1 MSQYGHLG
9 GVYGQRAKKG
19 EAKDESLDHE
29 FQNVN
34 DSSYKPWVQF
44 EIRFDPIRKQT
55 TSDFPLN
62 KTAMYI
68 FEAKISVFY
77 SM

>member
-1 MSQYGHLG
+1 MSQFGHLG

-19 EAKDESLDHE
+19 EVKDESLDHE

-44 EIRFDPIRKQT
+44 EIRFDPIRK
-55 TSDFPLN
+55 
-62 KTAMYI
+62 
-68 FEAKISVFY
+68 
-77 SM
+77 